1 MNGVPGRTQAGE
13 FAIVAKEFNLLASCS
28 SENLPMMNYS
38 HKTMLKNSETRF
50 AKRHLDFIVNS
61 EFKTFFKKRA
71 KLVAFLRQ
79 FLNVRDYLEVET
91 PILNA

>member
-1 MNGVPGRTQAGE
+1 MPGRTKAGE
-13 FAIVAKEFNLLASCS
+13 FTIVAKDFNLLASCATES
-28 SENLPMMNYS
+28 LPMMNAS

-61 EFKTFFKKRA
+61 EFKNFFKSRS
-71 KLVAFLRQ
+71 KLVKFLRNHLDQ
-79 FLNVRDYLEVET
+79 RDFLEVET